1 MFVIHSK
8 RRVLAC
14 AVVLSV
20 CLTGCGLSQKV
31 IEGSKSMAAAL
42 FYKQIN
48 ILHLD
53 FIPVARSTRTRKTRR
68 FPPWCI
74 SGS

>member
-8 RRVLAC
+8 RRALLC

-42 FYKQIN
+42 
-48 ILHLD
+48 L
-53 FIPVARSTRTRKTRR
+53 
-68 FPPWCI
+68 
-74 SGS
+74 